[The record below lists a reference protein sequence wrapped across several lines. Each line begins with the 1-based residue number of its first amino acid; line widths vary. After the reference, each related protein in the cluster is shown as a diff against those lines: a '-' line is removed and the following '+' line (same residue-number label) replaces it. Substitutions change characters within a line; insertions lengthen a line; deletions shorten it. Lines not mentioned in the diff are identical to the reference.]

1 MDTHTQEDRKLSQRG
16 PVGDSGLGPKAW
28 PKVQGV
34 TLPLLMPK
42 VTQVP
47 LSGVPSSP
55 TAAFLKSLLMKN
67 THT

>member
-1 MDTHTQEDRKLSQRG
+1 MDTNTPEDKKLSQRG
-16 PVGDSGLGPKAW
+16 PVGDSGLCPRAW

-47 LSGVPSSP
+47 LPGVPSPP
-55 TAAFLKSLLMKN
+55 TAVLF
-67 THT
+67 